1 MHSIDLILRSTRE
14 TKTMSD
20 AFLALLAALTSACSA
35 TSLDLSEAE
44 LSADI
49 HLQELK
55 AHVYR
60 LASPEFLGRSGPGGA
75 RVSRHLA
82 AVFERLGL
90 QPAFG
95 DSFFQPIPSLLA
107 DAKDK
112 DSFLGRNVVAVLP
125 GCDPKLKEEWVLL
138 CAHYDHL
145 GKRGGQIYPGADDNA
160 TGVAMLLE
168 VAEHFALSKDKPRRT
183 LVFASFDLEEDG
195 LRGSTYFAT
204 HPPLPMKK
212 LKASLTADM
221 LGRSMVNVMD
231 EYVFVLGS
239 EHSRRLRHLVEEVK
253 PPSGLT
259 AGRLGADLI
268 GTRSDYGPFRDRE
281 VPFLF
286 FSTGQHFDYHR
297 PSDLPERIDYEK
309 LWRISLWICDLMH
322 RLANDDEVPAWES
335 KELPPDLDEI
345 RTVRTL
351 VRRVLDQPKLYP
363 LSAKKRELVEGV
375 ESRLTKIVD
384 KGAVSAE
391 DRSWL
396 LWTARL
402 LLATVF

>member
-1 MHSIDLILRSTRE
+1 
-14 TKTMSD
+14 
-20 AFLALLAALTSACSA
+20 
-35 TSLDLSEAE
+35 
-44 LSADI
+44 
-49 HLQELK
+49 
-55 AHVYR
+55 
-60 LASPEFLGRSGPGGA
+60 
-75 RVSRHLA
+75 
-82 AVFERLGL
+82 
-90 QPAFG
+90 
-95 DSFFQPIPSLLA
+95 
-107 DAKDK
+107 
-112 DSFLGRNVVAVLP
+112 
-125 GCDPKLKEEWVLL
+125 
-138 CAHYDHL
+138 
-145 GKRGGQIYPGADDNA
+145 
-160 TGVAMLLE
+160 MLLE
-168 VAEHFALSKDKPRRT
+168 VAEHFALCQEKPRRT

-221 LGRSMVNVMD
+221 LGRSMAHVMD

-239 EHSRRLRHLVEEVK
+239 ERSKRLRRLIEEVK
-253 PPSGLT
+253 PPLGLT

-286 FSTGQHFDYHR
+286 FSTGQHLDYHR
-297 PSDLPERIDYEK
+297 PTDLPERIDYEK
-309 LWRISLWICDLMH
+309 LWRISLWVRDLMR
-322 RLANDDEVPAWES
+322 RLADDEEAPAWEP

-345 RTVRTL
+345 RTVRVL
-351 VRRVLDQPKLYP
+351 VRRVLDKPDLYP

-384 KGAVSAE
+384 KGEVSTE